1 MRNQH
6 LILFLSFFLFSATS
20 TAQNAFYDAE
30 KAKKIKHSLSA
41 AGAIQ
46 FEVDSSNMHDF
57 NEVFKYYLPDSAK
70 IPNSDF
76 ELYKAIKAALEG
88 NVFIEMAGT
97 AQSDDDLE
105 KKVAGLIP
113 GALNK
118 SIGFVGSLNVTNIAD
133 ALARFLI
140 KRGKEELNVAFFN
153 RMRDFLERNEECKT
167 LFPSTTEFLKNIDVA
182 RSHQEFPGH
191 KRQ

>member
-140 KRGKEELNVAFFN
+140 KKGKGRAECSFFQ
-153 RMRDFLERNEECKT
+153 
-167 LFPSTTEFLKNIDVA
+167 SHA
-182 RSHQEFPGH
+182 RFSRK
-191 KRQ
+191 KRRVQNLVPKHH